1 MEAGE
6 GAKTGHL
13 GQSDRSDDDD
23 GPRYLIVLETWLM
36 QYALVPVAVLFQ
48 HHSDPGQLQTPL
60 HTPAQVLLQA

>member
-23 GPRYLIVLETWLM
+23 GPRYLIVLETWLR
-36 QYALVPVAVLFQ
+36 
-48 HHSDPGQLQTPL
+48 
-60 HTPAQVLLQA
+60 